1 MYSLLMRVSTFFTGL
16 IIAGLALIVWAQSEL
31 EIWNIL
37 FIVVFLPIG
46 IWFVVASIL
55 PHKPTHDVI
64 GDTALSAGLLE
75 LPIKL
80 VAAIWVSAN

>member
-1 MYSLLMRVSTFFTGL
+1 MRLSTFLTGL
-16 IIAGLALIVWAQSEL
+16 LIAGLALIVWVQSEL
-31 EIWNIL
+31 EVWNIL

-55 PHKPTHDVI
+55 PHKPTNEVI
-64 GDTALSAGLLE
+64 GDVALSTGLLE
-75 LPIKL
+75 LPIKI